1 MELDGRIA
9 YLESVILPISRLLNL
24 ADSALRPPNSY
35 GDWLESKA
43 KEHSYYQTWTQLDQ
57 RGIDF
62 LYARLEAVKLL
73 IKAQWVMSRTFDYQS
88 DNLDLRKLDSMHW
101 FEYRKRVM
109 NLKKWEDSLVNE
121 IKLRLKN
128 GEKPIHFEA
137 YEPIPLKEFQFRDAG
152 GLSVDMKDSYQDHAQ
167 QF

>member
-1 MELDGRIA
+1 MELDGRVA
-9 YLESVILPISRLLNL
+9 YLESIMLPLARLLNL
-24 ADSALRPPNSY
+24 QDSALRPPNSY

-62 LYARLEAVKLL
+62 LYARLESVHLL
-73 IKAQWVMSRTFDYQS
+73 MKAQWVMSRTFDYQS

-101 FEYRKRVM
+101 FNYRRMMK
-109 NLKKWEDSLVNE
+109 NLKKWEDML
-121 IKLRLKN
+121 IIDIRQRLKN
-128 GEKPIHFEA
+128 GEKPIHFKE
-137 YEPIPLKEFQFRDAG
+137 YQPEFLKEFQFRDGAG
-152 GLSVDMKDSYQDHAQ
+152 LDVDMKNYQDYAQ

>member
-1 MELDGRIA
+1 MELDGRVA
-9 YLESVILPISRLLNL
+9 YLESVILPLGRIFNL

-62 LYARLEAVKLL
+62 LYARLESIHLL
-73 IKAQWVMSRTFDYQS
+73 MKSQWVMSRTFDYQS

-101 FEYRKRVM
+101 FNYRKVM
-109 NLKKWEDSLVNE
+109 KNLKKWEDML
-121 IKLRLKN
+121 IIDIRQRLKN
-128 GEKPIHFEA
+128 GEKPIHFET
-137 YEPIPLKEFQFRDAG
+137 YEPELLKEFQFRDG
-152 GLSVDMKDSYQDHAQ
+152 GGISVDMKEYQDYAQ